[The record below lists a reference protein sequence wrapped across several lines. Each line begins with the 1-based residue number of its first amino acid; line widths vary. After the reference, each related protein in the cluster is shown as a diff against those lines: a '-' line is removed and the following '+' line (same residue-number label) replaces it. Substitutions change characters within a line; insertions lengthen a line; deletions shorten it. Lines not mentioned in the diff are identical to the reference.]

1 MDLAVI
7 KRDILIAHAN
17 VYWQSFMGI
26 VIRIITEVDIVHW
39 GSSKGAI
46 DFGANL
52 LSKLIILLIY
62 IESNILFFFFL
73 FFFLFNFEHMEFILS
88 CYIEYFLYKIY

>member
-26 VIRIITEVDIVHW
+26 VIRTITEIDIVHW

-62 IESNILFFFFL
+62 IESNILFFFFC
-73 FFFLFNFEHMEFILS
+73 FFLLNFEHMEFILS
-88 CYIEYFLYKIY
+88 CYIEYFLCKIY